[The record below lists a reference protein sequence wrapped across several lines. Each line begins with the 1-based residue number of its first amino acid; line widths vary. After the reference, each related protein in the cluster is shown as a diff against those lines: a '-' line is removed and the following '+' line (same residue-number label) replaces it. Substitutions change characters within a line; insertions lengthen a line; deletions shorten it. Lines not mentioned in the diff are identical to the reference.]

1 MNRVATQASGGRLTQ
16 EQRQILAHFNAMS
29 DEAQRIMIGMA
40 ESIARGSPRSR
51 PKLRLVAGGAA

>member
-1 MNRVATQASGGRLTQ
+1 MNRVTTQTPGRNLTQ
-16 EQRQILAHFNAMS
+16 EQQQILAHFNAMS
-29 DEAQRIMIGMA
+29 DDAQRIMIGMA

>member
-1 MNRVATQASGGRLTQ
+1 MSRVTTQSTGWRLTQ

-29 DEAQRIMIGMA
+29 DDAQRIMIGMA

-51 PKLRLVAGGAA
+51 PKLRLVAGGSV